1 MTALHQVLNQLAIN
15 VLPASQRNRLIKDLA
30 NQHGLNDALTTAL
43 LSGDSA
49 QVATLTRLTT
59 TGCMAIVAPDT
70 PAREAGCLIIVAPDV
85 PVH

>member
-15 VLPASQRNRLIKDLA
+15 VLPASQRNKLIKDLA

-49 QVATLTRLTT
+49 QVATLHSTT
-59 TGCMAIVAPDT
+59 TSGCMVIVAPDV